1 MFLTKEGI
9 LTESITHVYVSEDK
23 EYYHTN
29 ASIVKVYENF
39 NIKDDSDVY
48 VEFTFDSKFISIN
61 NLKPNFFHWDRSCE
75 MYVELSEYDIENYLY

>member
-1 MFLTKEGI
+1 MFLTKEGV

-61 NLKPNFFHWDRSCE
+61 NLNSSSVASSKIVLNIAKLF
-75 MYVELSEYDIENYLY
+75 L